1 MNKHSR
7 VCANIDLSAVMHNM
21 EAMHQNIDP
30 DTKIMAVIKAD
41 GYGHGAV
48 PIAKEI
54 EHLDYVYGYA
64 AATVEEGMI
73 LRNNGIQ
80 KPILILGY
88 IFPDQ
93 YEEVIQAEICPS
105 VFTLEMAEELS
116 AAAEKV
122 GKDCRMHFAVD
133 TGMSRIGY
141 QVTEE
146 AADEMAQIAK
156 LPHMIVEGIF
166 THFAKADEYDKTFTK
181 EQIQKF
187 RKMIA
192 MMEDRGVSIPVKHCS
207 NSAGIAEIREANMDM
222 VRAGITLY
230 GLWPS
235 EEVDQNSLDLK
246 PVMELKTH
254 VAYVKDLEAG
264 RAISYG
270 GTFVAPK
277 KMRIATIPVGYGD
290 GYPRSLSNKGYVLI
304 HGKRADIVGRV
315 CMDQLMVDVTDIP
328 EVQPWDLVTLVG
340 RDGDDG
346 ITMEELAE
354 ASGGFHYELACI
366 FGKRVP
372 RVYVKGGKIVG
383 TKDYFH
389 DQYEDFLE

>member
-7 VCANIDLSAVMHNM
+7 VCANIDLSAVMH
-21 EAMHQNIDP
+21 
-30 DTKIMAVIKAD
+30 TKIMAVIKAD

-105 VFTLEMAEELS
+105 VFTLEMAKELS

-187 RKMIA
+187 KKMIA

-246 PVMELKTH
+246 PVMDQLRWNFHHKARQPH
-254 VAYVKDLEAG
+254 RNDPGWLC
-264 RAISYG
+264 RWILQ
-270 GTFVAPK
+270 GTFQYRKCPDPRK
-277 KMRIATIPVGYGD
+277 TRTNLRKSLYGSVHGRCD
-290 GYPRSLSNKGYVLI
+290 GYPG
-304 HGKRADIVGRV
+304 
-315 CMDQLMVDVTDIP
+315 C
-328 EVQPWDLVTLVG
+328 
-340 RDGDDG
+340 
-346 ITMEELAE
+346 
-354 ASGGFHYELACI
+354 
-366 FGKRVP
+366 
-372 RVYVKGGKIVG
+372 
-383 TKDYFH
+383 
-389 DQYEDFLE
+389 EDRG

>member
-7 VCANIDLSAVMHNM
+7 VCANIDLSAIMHNM

-30 DTKIMAVIKAD
+30 NTKIMAVIKAD

-207 NSAGIAEIREANMDM
+207 NSAGIVELPDFNMDA
-222 VRAGITLY
+222 VRAGITIY
-230 GLWPS
+230 GLYPS
-235 EEVDQNSLDLK
+235 DEVKQDIISLK
-246 PVMELKTH
+246 PAMALKSFITYIKEIGPGTE
-254 VAYVKDLEAG
+254 V
-264 RAISYG
+264 SYG
-270 GTFVAPK
+270 GTFKAEK
-277 KMRIATIPVGYGD
+277 TMRIATVSAGYGD
-290 GYPRSLSNKGYVLI
+290 GYPRNLSGKGEVLI
-304 HGKRADIVGRV
+304 HGKRAKILGRI
-315 CMDQLMVDVTDIP
+315 CMDQFMADLTGIP
-328 EVQPWDLVTLVG
+328 EAKEGDSVTLVG
-340 RDGDDG
+340 RDGNQE

-354 ASGGFHYELACI
+354 ISGGFHYEIPCLI
-366 FGKRVP
+366 GKRVP
-372 RVYVKGGKIVG
+372 RRYVKNGKEVGGMMCR
-383 TKDYFH
+383 DEE
-389 DQYEDFLE
+389 YEGF

>member
-7 VCANIDLSAVMHNM
+7 VCANIDLSAIMHNM

-166 THFAKADEYDKTFTK
+166 THFAKAD
-181 EQIQKF
+181 
-187 RKMIA
+187 
-192 MMEDRGVSIPVKHCS
+192 
-207 NSAGIAEIREANMDM
+207 
-222 VRAGITLY
+222 
-230 GLWPS
+230 
-235 EEVDQNSLDLK
+235 
-246 PVMELKTH
+246 
-254 VAYVKDLEAG
+254 
-264 RAISYG
+264 
-270 GTFVAPK
+270 
-277 KMRIATIPVGYGD
+277 
-290 GYPRSLSNKGYVLI
+290 
-304 HGKRADIVGRV
+304 
-315 CMDQLMVDVTDIP
+315 
-328 EVQPWDLVTLVG
+328 
-340 RDGDDG
+340 
-346 ITMEELAE
+346 
-354 ASGGFHYELACI
+354 
-366 FGKRVP
+366 
-372 RVYVKGGKIVG
+372 
-383 TKDYFH
+383 
-389 DQYEDFLE
+389 

>member
-105 VFTLEMAEELS
+105 VFTLEMAKELS

-146 AADEMAQIAK
+146 AADEMAADC
-156 LPHMIVEGIF
+156 
-166 THFAKADEYDKTFTK
+166 KASAYD
-181 EQIQKF
+181 
-187 RKMIA
+187 
-192 MMEDRGVSIPVKHCS
+192 
-207 NSAGIAEIREANMDM
+207 
-222 VRAGITLY
+222 
-230 GLWPS
+230 
-235 EEVDQNSLDLK
+235 
-246 PVMELKTH
+246 
-254 VAYVKDLEAG
+254 
-264 RAISYG
+264 
-270 GTFVAPK
+270 
-277 KMRIATIPVGYGD
+277 
-290 GYPRSLSNKGYVLI
+290 
-304 HGKRADIVGRV
+304 
-315 CMDQLMVDVTDIP
+315 
-328 EVQPWDLVTLVG
+328 
-340 RDGDDG
+340 
-346 ITMEELAE
+346 
-354 ASGGFHYELACI
+354 SGG
-366 FGKRVP
+366 
-372 RVYVKGGKIVG
+372 
-383 TKDYFH
+383 
-389 DQYEDFLE
+389 DFYSFCKSR

>member
-7 VCANIDLSAVMHNM
+7 VCANIDLSAIMHNM

-30 DTKIMAVIKAD
+30 NTKIMAVIKAD

-230 GLWPS
+230 GMWPS
-235 EEVDQNSLDLK
+235 EEVAHNISLH
-246 PVMELKTH
+246 PVMSLKSH
-254 VAYVKDLEAG
+254 IAFVKTLGKG
-264 RAISYG
+264 RKISYG
-270 GTFVAPK
+270 GIYETPSEK
-277 KMRIATIPVGYGD
+277 RIATIPVGYAD
-290 GYPRSLSNKGYVLI
+290 GYARGLSNKGYVLI
-304 HGKRADIVGRV
+304 HGKKAPICGRV
-315 CMDQLMVDVTDIP
+315 CMDQFMVDVTEIP
-328 EVQPWDLVTLVG
+328 EAKEGDPVTLLG
-340 RDGDDG
+340 KDGSEC
-346 ITMEELAE
+346 ITMEELGE
-354 ASGGFHYELACI
+354 ISGRFNYEFACLI
-366 FGKRVP
+366 TPRVP
-372 RVYVKGGKIVG
+372 RICI
-383 TKDYFH
+383 
-389 DQYEDFLE
+389 QES

>member
-105 VFTLEMAEELS
+105 VFTLEMAKELS

-133 TGMSRIGY
+133 TGMSRIGFADKPES
-141 QVTEE
+141 VEE
-146 AADEMAQIAK
+146 IKKIAA
-156 LPHMIVEGIF
+156 LPNVEIEGMF
-166 THFAKADEYDKTFTK
+166 THFARADETDKAPAV
-181 EQIQKF
+181 EQLKRYLAF
-187 RKMIA
+187 VGLLEKA
-192 MMEDRGVSIPVKHCS
+192 GVQIPLKHCS
-207 NSAGIAEIREANMDM
+207 NSAGIIRMPEANLNL
-222 VRAGITLY
+222 VRAGITIY
-230 GLWPS
+230 GIYPS
-235 EEVDQNSLDLK
+235 DEVERDIVKLK
-246 PVMELKTH
+246 PAMELKSH
-254 VAYVKDLEAG
+254 VVYVKDLPAG
-264 RAISYG
+264 TAISYG
-270 GTFVAPK
+270 GTFASENDLRV
-277 KMRIATIPVGYGD
+277 ATIPVGYAD
-290 GYPRSLSNKGYVLI
+290 GYPRTLSNKGWVLI
-304 HGKRADIVGRV
+304 HGQKAPILGRV
-315 CMDQLMVDVTDIP
+315 CMDQFMVDVTEIGDVKKGD
-328 EVQPWDLVTLVG
+328 EVTLIG
-340 RDGDDG
+340 RDGDEFIG
-346 ITMEELAE
+346 IEEIGDLCGRF
-354 ASGGFHYELACI
+354 SYEFACDI
-366 FGKRVP
+366 SPRVP
-372 RVYVKGGKIVG
+372 RVYIKNGKEI
-383 TKDYFH
+383 
-389 DQYEDFLE
+389 

>member
-7 VCANIDLSAVMHNM
+7 VCANIDLSAIMHNM

-166 THFAKADEYDKTFTK
+166 
-181 EQIQKF
+181 
-187 RKMIA
+187 
-192 MMEDRGVSIPVKHCS
+192 VSAFSPASTSSVPPPGSRSASRACS
-207 NSAGIAEIREANMDM
+207 FHASCC
-222 VRAGITLY
+222 
-230 GLWPS
+230 S
-235 EEVDQNSLDLK
+235 
-246 PVMELKTH
+246 
-254 VAYVKDLEAG
+254 G
-264 RAISYG
+264 RARLPANAL
-270 GTFVAPK
+270 APS
-277 KMRIATIPVGYGD
+277 A
-290 GYPRSLSNKGYVLI
+290 RSWLAAPDR
-304 HGKRADIVGRV
+304 HGRCPPSGNTHGRR
-315 CMDQLMVDVTDIP
+315 P
-328 EVQPWDLVTLVG
+328 PP
-340 RDGDDG
+340 
-346 ITMEELAE
+346 A
-354 ASGGFHYELACI
+354 
-366 FGKRVP
+366 VP
-372 RVYVKGGKIVG
+372 RLFVPCFPPQVSSAPGSVHK
-383 TKDYFH
+383 FFPMPLSH
-389 DQYEDFLE
+389 